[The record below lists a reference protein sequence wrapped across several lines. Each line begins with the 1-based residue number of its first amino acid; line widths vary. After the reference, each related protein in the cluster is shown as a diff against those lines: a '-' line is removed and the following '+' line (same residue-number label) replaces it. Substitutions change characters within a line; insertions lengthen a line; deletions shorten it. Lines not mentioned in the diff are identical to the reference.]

1 MPAALTAENL
11 PSEQAA
17 QPMRQ
22 VTLSGLVRRR
32 FIHCLNVR
40 GQSAAELVRE
50 IGVPPLTLCHLI
62 AGQNLPAIPLMAY
75 YRVARWLQMPLWNT
89 LLLTGA
95 GPDLAA
101 LVRFGMEMLGCRASS
116 VEDQVRV
123 ARAVGISVAVFRRAL
138 HGYSSFHPS
147 MQTCDRLANWLAW
160 MGVSAEDIALA
171 AGMVV
176 RYRANGRR
184 LTITCR
190 AAQAVAPYPCACGR
204 AGCMVPAHIPAG
216 PRRQWRSD
224 ACRMWAKRR
233 QSAPAQVSTA
243 PMRPLPHPP
252 EIVRFIRINERAVP
266 VRF

>member
-1 MPAALTAENL
+1 MPAALTAESL
-11 PSEQAA
+11 RSERAV

-32 FIHCLNVR
+32 FIHCLSVR
-40 GQSAAELVRE
+40 GQSAAELVCE
-50 IGVPPLTLCHLI
+50 IGLPPLTLCHLI
-62 AGQNLPAIPLMAY
+62 AGQNLPAIPLVAY
-75 YRVARWLQMPLWNT
+75 YRIARWLQMPLWNT
-89 LLLTGA
+89 LLLAGA
-95 GPDLAA
+95 KPGLAT
-101 LVRFGMEMLGCRASS
+101 LVRFGMEMQGCRASS
-116 VEDQVRV
+116 TGDQMRV

-138 HGYSSFHPS
+138 HGYASFHPS
-147 MQTCDRLANWLAW
+147 MRTCDRLAGWLTW

-176 RYRANGRR
+176 RYHANGHR
-184 LTITCR
+184 LTITR
-190 AAQAVAPYPCACGR
+190 QAAQAVAPYPCACGR

-233 QSAPAQVSTA
+233 RSTPAQASTA
-243 PMRPLPHPP
+243 PMHPLPHPA
-252 EIVRFIRINERAVP
+252 EIVRFIRINERTVP